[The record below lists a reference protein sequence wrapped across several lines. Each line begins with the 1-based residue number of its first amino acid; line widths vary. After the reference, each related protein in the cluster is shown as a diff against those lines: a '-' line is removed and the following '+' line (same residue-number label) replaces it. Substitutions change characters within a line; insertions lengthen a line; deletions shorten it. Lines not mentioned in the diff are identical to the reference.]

1 MHRCQMIWANQ
12 VRSPCCAD
20 QMPGS
25 IAFLRLSKAQ
35 RGARRAGNSQETQ
48 THRLPE
54 TKDIQHLFYGND
66 LFNQISGFHILLP
79 LVTFFFNFDVQRAYP
94 KALAEAG

>member
-1 MHRCQMIWANQ
+1 MPNDL
-12 VRSPCCAD
+12 VRSPCCAG
-20 QMPGS
+20 QVHGS

-35 RGARRAGNSQETQ
+35 QGARRAGNSQETQ

-54 TKDIQHLFYGND
+54 AKDIQNLFDGND

-79 LVTFFFNFDVQRAYP
+79 LVTFFFFFNFDVQRAYP